1 MIPTQIG
8 DVTISQ
14 AVAWVIAAA
23 AAIAAIS
30 KAVEI
35 LKGFLGHGKI
45 EDKLKKHDQLL
56 DNDNRR
62 LIEIESAIKEQQRA
76 QAVMCQGMLSLIN
89 HQLSGNDIEKL
100 RGARDTL
107 INFLTTR

>member
-1 MIPTQIG
+1 MQIG
-8 DVTISQ
+8 DVTISE
-14 AVAWVIAAA
+14 AVAWVIAASV
-23 AAIAAIS
+23 AIAAIF

-35 LKGFLGHGKI
+35 IKGLFGHGKI
-45 EDKLKKHDQLL
+45 TEKIKKHDQLL

-89 HQLSGNDIEKL
+89 HQLSGNDVEKL
-100 RGARDTL
+100 REARDTL